1 MTGER
6 DAAPIAWIASDT
18 PVDAAVLGGK
28 GAGLVQMAAAGLP
41 VPGGYIVTTAGF
53 DAVIDGTV
61 RGALREDD
69 ADGAS
74 LAGLEASSRRLRT
87 TVMDRSRGHP
97 VLSDVV
103 DAYRQLGDDA
113 PVAVRSSA
121 SGEDS
126 ADHSFAG
133 EHDSYLWVR
142 GADDVRDA
150 VRRCWA
156 SLYTAR
162 ALDYRRSAG
171 QLPSGSMAVVVQRMV
186 DARTAGVFMTLN
198 PSNGDRSKV
207 VIEAVWGLGEPLVS
221 GQVDPDRFV
230 VDKVTRQIIS
240 RHIAHK
246 AVRAARD
253 PSGAGV
259 ALVDVA
265 PDRRDEPC
273 LTDAEI
279 AEIVDHGRRIEAVGQ
294 TPQDGEFALGDDPS
308 DPGVRVLQTR
318 PETVWSRK
326 PAAPVTGGR
335 SALQQILHTI
345 AGSTTAESDE
355 QSDHR
360 TPHRS
365 AHDSTSDAT
374 KEQR

>member
-1 MTGER
+1 MTPTDLPPADT
-6 DAAPIAWIASDT
+6 DAIAWIAADT
-18 PVDAAVLGGK
+18 PVDVSRLGGK
-28 GAGLVQMAAAGLP
+28 GAGLVRLAAAELP

-53 DAVIDGTV
+53 DTVIDDDV
-61 RGALREDD
+61 RAALHHDQTDD
-69 ADGAS
+69 MSIAE
-74 LAGLEASSRRLRT
+74 LEAASDRLRA
-87 TVMDRSRGHP
+87 TVVERSAGHA
-97 VLSDVV
+97 VLDQVAE
-103 DAYRQLGDDA
+103 AYRRLGDDTA
-113 PVAVRSSA
+113 VAVRSSA

-142 GADDVRDA
+142 GADNVCAA

-171 QLPSGSMAVVVQRMV
+171 HLPTGSMAVVVQRMV

-246 AVRAARD
+246 ATRAARD
-253 PSGAGV
+253 AKGDGV
-259 ALVDVA
+259 AHVDVA
-265 PDRRDEPC
+265 EDRRDAPC

-279 AEIVDHGRRIEAVGQ
+279 AEIVDGARRIEALTS
-294 TPQDGEFALGDDPS
+294 TPQDGEFALGDDP
-308 DPGVRVLQTR
+308 DDHGVQVLQTR
-318 PETVWSRK
+318 PETVWSRRD
-326 PAAPVTGGR
+326 ATPVAGGR
-335 SALQQILHTI
+335 SAMQQILHTI
-345 AGSTTAESDE
+345 AGGATTSADE
-355 QSDHR
+355 DDRQG
-360 TPHRS
+360 
-365 AHDSTSDAT
+365 
-374 KEQR
+374 